1 MMEVALFQIWQLPGV
16 VSTLILIL
24 FRSKEHFIAFLIIL
38 LLLKPVSDLFLLAH
52 QLNLIKVLLI
62 LHMLQRRYLGTV
74 AIARPLGLPF

>member
-1 MMEVALFQIWQLPGV
+1 MEVALFQIWQPPGV
-16 VSTLILIL
+16 VSTLISDS
-24 FRSKEHFIAFLIIL
+24 FSVHKHFITFLIIL

-52 QLNLIKVLLI
+52 QLYLIKVLLI